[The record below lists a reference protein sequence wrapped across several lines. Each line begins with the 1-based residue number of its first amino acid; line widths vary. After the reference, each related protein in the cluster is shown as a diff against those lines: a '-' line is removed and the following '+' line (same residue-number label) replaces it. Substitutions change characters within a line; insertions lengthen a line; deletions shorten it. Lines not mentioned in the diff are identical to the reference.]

1 MKIAILTAGIWPIDI
16 GGIQKHSFC
25 LAKYLSQNEVFVD
38 VYTFM
43 KNEDI
48 DITKFF
54 TNDELKYI
62 SFINVPFPK
71 FPKFPGHYILA
82 SWVFSKRITIKVLK
96 NNQYDIIYAQ
106 GFTSLYF
113 FLLGK
118 NKNIVT
124 NLHGLNMFQY
134 SPNLRTRVE
143 SMALMIPA
151 KCIIKNSKYQ
161 ISLGGKLTNI
171 LTKLSNNNNSIFEIS
186 NGIERNWICNNQ
198 RSTINNTRKFVVIGR
213 YDKIKG
219 INEINKVLNKINKD
233 FEFHFIGPIPD
244 QDKIVNKN
252 IKYHGLITDSNK
264 IKLILNSSDFLVCP
278 SYSEGMP
285 TAVIEAMACRCAII
299 ATDVGAVSVLVDY
312 SNGWLIA
319 PKNINE
325 LFNVFNYAISISNE
339 DLEIMKHNSFEKVKE
354 KFTWDKIA
362 KEHILYF
369 EKIISKNKI

>member
-1 MKIAILTAGIWPIDI
+1 
-16 GGIQKHSFC
+16 
-25 LAKYLSQNEVFVD
+25 
-38 VYTFM
+38 M

-82 SWVFSKRITIKVLK
+82 SWVFSKRITIKVLQ

-118 NKNIVT
+118 NKNIIT

-134 SPNLRTRVE
+134 SPNLRTMVE

-186 NGIERNWICNNQ
+186 NGIERNWICNNE
-198 RSTINNTRKFVVIGR
+198 RSTINNTRKFVFIGR

-244 QDKIVNKN
+244 QEKIVNKN
-252 IKYHGLITDSNK
+252 IKYHGLITDANK

-339 DLEIMKHNSFEKVKE
+339 DLEIMKHNSFEKVTE

-362 KEHILYF
+362 KKHILYF
-369 EKIISKNKI
+369 EKIINQNKI